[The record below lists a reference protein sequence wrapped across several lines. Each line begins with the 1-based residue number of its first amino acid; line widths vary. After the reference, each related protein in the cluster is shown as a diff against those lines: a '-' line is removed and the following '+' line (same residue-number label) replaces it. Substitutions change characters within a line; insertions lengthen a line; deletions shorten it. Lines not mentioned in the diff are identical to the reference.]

1 MKKLFCIGLAVCMV
15 CLIAFSGCG
24 KQSDL
29 PAGSPSAQAA
39 GENGGGVIVA
49 KFAHALSPQSP
60 YQTGAEKFKELVEE
74 KTGGKVVIKIYPNG
88 QLGAERDL
96 FEGLKLG
103 TVEFAVGGM
112 GVLSQAY
119 EPKLEV
125 FGLPFMF
132 ESREEVYEVL
142 DGPVGQELY
151 KPLLENQIEIVGNF
165 EAGFRQLSNSKRPVN
180 SINDVKGLKIR
191 TPEGSVYINTWNALG
206 ASPTPIAWNE
216 LYSALQT
223 GVVDGAEVPISNFA
237 TSGFG
242 EVQKYYGWINY
253 MYDSIPFGASKS
265 FMDSLSPELQE
276 AVREAAKEACDFER
290 QTVKE
295 MEAQLQAELEGQGV
309 QFTTPDLEPFR
320 AAVQPIYDNYADKET
335 LGKVQAALGRQ

>member
-1 MKKLFCIGLAVCMV
+1 MV

-74 KTGGKVVIKIYPNG
+74 KTGGKVVIEIYPNG

-142 DGPVGQELY
+142 DD
-151 KPLLENQIEIVGNF
+151 IECGRANPTF
-165 EAGFRQLSNSKRPVN
+165 E
-180 SINDVKGLKIR
+180 
-191 TPEGSVYINTWNALG
+191 T
-206 ASPTPIAWNE
+206 
-216 LYSALQT
+216 
-223 GVVDGAEVPISNFA
+223 
-237 TSGFG
+237 
-242 EVQKYYGWINY
+242 
-253 MYDSIPFGASKS
+253 
-265 FMDSLSPELQE
+265 MDLV
-276 AVREAAKEACDFER
+276 A
-290 QTVKE
+290 
-295 MEAQLQAELEGQGV
+295 
-309 QFTTPDLEPFR
+309 
-320 AAVQPIYDNYADKET
+320 
-335 LGKVQAALGRQ
+335 AALGVELEELLQPEQVIDLLPKNDLARYQQMLDRLPPFAQEMVIAGLEGAISQCLQVSKEW